1 MEDRYHTSIYGTGKI
16 INRRHLSFYSYDLKE
31 ETDIRSYEPNI
42 SLKSDLTRRLDFE
55 KALENYNDRNLV
67 ISKYAMRNLGES
79 DNSYAIRLELFKHF
93 LDKGIGPARSE
104 NLSSLLLNKL
114 MINVEYPE
122 YNQDIINTALDK

>member
-1 MEDRYHTSIYGTGKI
+1 
-16 INRRHLSFYSYDLKE
+16 
-31 ETDIRSYEPNI
+31 
-42 SLKSDLTRRLDFE
+42 
-55 KALENYNDRNLV
+55 
-67 ISKYAMRNLGES
+67 MRNLGES